1 MTIPATS
8 NPSARME
15 AIVAGPILPVLARL
29 TLPVL
34 LVIIA
39 QSFVAVLEAYWVSR
53 LGTAAIAGV
62 SVVLPLFILMGTL
75 SNGGIGGGVSA
86 AVSRALGAGNQQEA
100 DALLGHALVI
110 ALVFGGLFTATA
122 WIAGPR
128 LYAALGAGR
137 ASLADAQTFSAWV
150 FGGAPFV
157 WLVSLMTA
165 AMRGAGEVRL
175 PAMVSVVGA
184 AVLAPLSPLLMFGA
198 GPLPGLGLA
207 GAGLAT
213 LLYYA
218 AALCIYLRHLLS
230 GSAVLTLRRT
240 TLHRQGFSAIMRVGG
255 ISAIGTI
262 LASLTAV
269 GLTGVVG
276 REGPEALAGY
286 GIASRIDSLLVPLLF
301 GLGSGVVTMVAAASG
316 AGQHDRAARV
326 AVIAALIAFGATSLL
341 GVILALFPDI
351 WMRQFTAQMQPL
363 SWGQAYLQTNGP
375 FYGFAGAGLI
385 FYFAAQGRGQMRAA
399 FIAALLRLLIT
410 AGGAF
415 AMVVTGFSLQS
426 AFAMVAVGSIIF
438 AIVNGMGLFRSLR

>member
-1 MTIPATS
+1 M
-8 NPSARME
+8 
-15 AIVAGPILPVLARL
+15 VLAL
-29 TLPVL
+29 
-34 LVIIA
+34 A
-39 QSFVAVLEAYWVSR
+39 
-53 LGTAAIAGV
+53 
-62 SVVLPLFILMGTL
+62 
-75 SNGGIGGGVSA
+75 
-86 AVSRALGAGNQQEA
+86 
-100 DALLGHALVI
+100 
-110 ALVFGGLFTATA
+110 FGGLFAATA

-128 LYAALGAGR
+128 LYAALGAEA

-175 PAMVSVVGA
+175 PALVSVVGA
-184 AVLAPLSPLLMFGA
+184 AVLVPLSPLLMFGA
-198 GPLPGLGLA
+198 GPLPGFGLA

-218 AALCIYLRHLLS
+218 AAFCIYLRYLLS
-230 GSAVLTLRRT
+230 GSGVLTLRRT
-240 TLHRQGFSAIMRVGG
+240 FLHWQGFSAIMRVGG

-286 GIASRIDSLLVPLLF
+286 GIASRIDSLLVPMLF

-326 AVIAALIAFGATSLL
+326 AVLAAMIAFGATSLL
-341 GVILALFPDI
+341 GVILALFPDV
-351 WMRQFTAQMQPL
+351 WMRQFTSQIQPL

-415 AMVVTGFSLQS
+415 AMVVAGFSLQS
-426 AFAMVAVGSIIF
+426 AFVMVAVGSIIF
-438 AIVNGMGLFRSLR
+438 AVVNAMGLLRSLR